1 MTAYTYVNL
10 EVEEIGGGE
19 VEADSKE
26 NLTLTLLAV
35 GIVITYD
42 EARRETRKENCE
54 EALSAAPLC
63 SCSKAWE
70 WEFGV
75 WQNA

>member
-10 EVEEIGGGE
+10 EVEEIGVGE

-42 EARRETRKENCE
+42 EARRKTRKGNCE

-63 SCSKAWE
+63 SCSKA
-70 WEFGV
+70 
-75 WQNA
+75 